1 VLFSLL
7 FRQNNRATRKKY
19 NIMQQID
26 VLKTSKISVF
36 QIKRILPESFSL
48 EIVWQNTEN
57 VQNVPGTRYPAPAT
71 RHPLPGTRYP
81 YPLPGTH
88 TRVFHHVVNE

>member
-1 VLFSLL
+1 
-7 FRQNNRATRKKY
+7 
-19 NIMQQID
+19 MQQID

-36 QIKRILPESFSL
+36 QIKRILPGSFSL

-71 RHPLPGTRYP
+71 HTRYP
-81 YPLPGTH
+81 VPIPGTH
-88 TRVFHHVVNE
+88 TRVFHHAHPIFVVETLFSVSC